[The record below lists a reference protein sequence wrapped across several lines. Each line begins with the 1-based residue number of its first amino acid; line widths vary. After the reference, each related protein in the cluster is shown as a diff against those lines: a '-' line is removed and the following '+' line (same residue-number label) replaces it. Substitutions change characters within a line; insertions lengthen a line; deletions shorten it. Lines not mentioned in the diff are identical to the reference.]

1 MERIAAWLH
10 EKNPG
15 LDGPIDAD
23 EDLIEARLIDSMDF
37 LEFIDLL
44 EDISGSS
51 IDLQEVTIDDFR
63 TIDRVQ
69 QRFLGAPGT
78 ASAGSPGSAHP

>member
-15 LDGPIDAD
+15 LDGPIDTD

-44 EDISGSS
+44 EELSGTS

-63 TIDRVQ
+63 TLGRVQ
-69 QRFLGAPGT
+69 ERFLSTTG
-78 ASAGSPGSAHP
+78 

>member
-1 MERIAAWLH
+1 MERIAEWLH

-44 EDISGSS
+44 EEISGDT

-63 TIDRVQ
+63 TLSRVER
-69 QRFLGAPGT
+69 RFLTRSGTAAAPGAAAT
-78 ASAGSPGSAHP
+78 G

>member
-1 MERIAAWLH
+1 MDRIAAWLH

-15 LDGPIDAD
+15 LDGPVSAD

-37 LEFIDLL
+37 LEFVDLL
-44 EDISGSS
+44 EELSGTT

-63 TIDRVQ
+63 TLDNVQ
-69 QRFLGAPGT
+69 KRFLAACP
-78 ASAGSPGSAHP
+78 

>member
-15 LDGPIDAD
+15 LDGPIDVD

-44 EDISGSS
+44 EEISGDS

-63 TIDRVQ
+63 TLGRVER
-69 QRFLGAPGT
+69 RFLTRSGT
-78 ASAGSPGSAHP
+78 AAARGGAAATG

>member
-1 MERIAAWLH
+1 MERIATWLH

-15 LDGPIDAD
+15 LEGPIDAD

-44 EDISGSS
+44 EELSGST

-63 TIDRVQ
+63 TLGRVQ
-69 QRFLGAPGT
+69 ERFLST
-78 ASAGSPGSAHP
+78 AG

>member
-1 MERIAAWLH
+1 MDRVAAWLH

-44 EDISGSS
+44 EELSGSS
-51 IDLQEVTIDDFR
+51 IDLEEVTIDDFR
-63 TIDRVQ
+63 TLGRVQ
-69 QRFLGAPGT
+69 ERFL
-78 ASAGSPGSAHP
+78 SAAG

>member
-1 MERIAAWLH
+1 MDPIAAWLH

-15 LDGPIDAD
+15 LDGPIAAD

-44 EDISGSS
+44 EELSGSS

-63 TIDRVQ
+63 TIGRVQ
-69 QRFLGAPGT
+69 ERFL
-78 ASAGSPGSAHP
+78 SAAT

>member
-1 MERIAAWLH
+1 MERVAAWIQ

-44 EDISGSS
+44 EDISGTS

-63 TIDRVQ
+63 TLARVRE
-69 QRFLGAPGT
+69 RFLAP
-78 ASAGSPGSAHP
+78 AG

>member
-15 LDGPIDAD
+15 LDGPIDSD

-44 EDISGSS
+44 EDLSGTT
-51 IDLQEVTIDDFR
+51 IDLQDVTIDDFR
-63 TIDRVQ
+63 TLSRVR
-69 QRFLGAPGT
+69 QRFLSDAVG
-78 ASAGSPGSAHP
+78 

>member
-1 MERIAAWLH
+1 MERIDAWLR

-15 LDGPIDAD
+15 LDGPIGTD

-44 EDISGSS
+44 EELSGAS
-51 IDLQEVTIDDFR
+51 IDLQDVTIDDFR
-63 TIDRVQ
+63 TLSRVRE
-69 QRFLGAPGT
+69 RFLTPA
-78 ASAGSPGSAHP
+78 AG

>member
-15 LDGPIDAD
+15 LDGPVDVD

-44 EDISGSS
+44 EDISGTN
-51 IDLQEVTIDDFR
+51 IDLQDVTIDDFR
-63 TIDRVQ
+63 TLRRVRE
-69 QRFLGAPGT
+69 RFLDGSGSAAA
-78 ASAGSPGSAHP
+78 ASAAAAG

>member
-1 MERIAAWLH
+1 MERVIAWLY

-15 LDGPIDAD
+15 LDEEIAPD

-44 EDISGSS
+44 EEISGSS

-63 TIDRVQ
+63 TLNRVRE
-69 QRFLGAPGT
+69 RFLVSSVA
-78 ASAGSPGSAHP
+78 AAG

>member
-1 MERIAAWLH
+1 MDRVTAWLH

-23 EDLIEARLIDSMDF
+23 EDLIEARLVDSMDF

-44 EDISGSS
+44 EELSGSS
-51 IDLQEVTIDDFR
+51 IDLDEVTIDDFR
-63 TIDRVQ
+63 TLSRVRE
-69 QRFLGAPGT
+69 RFL
-78 ASAGSPGSAHP
+78 SAAG

>member
-1 MERIAAWLH
+1 MEPITAWLH

-15 LDGPIDAD
+15 LEGPIDTD

-37 LEFIDLL
+37 LEFVDLL
-44 EDISGSS
+44 EELSGSS

-63 TIDRVQ
+63 TIGRVQ
-69 QRFLGAPGT
+69 ERFLSGVE
-78 ASAGSPGSAHP
+78 

>member
-1 MERIAAWLH
+1 MERVTAWLQ

-44 EDISGSS
+44 EDLSGTP

-63 TIDRVQ
+63 TLARVRE
-69 QRFLGAPGT
+69 RFLTP
-78 ASAGSPGSAHP
+78 AG

>member
-1 MERIAAWLH
+1 MQRVTAWLN
-10 EKNPG
+10 EKNSG
-15 LDGPIDAD
+15 LDSPIGVE

-44 EDISGSS
+44 EEISGDS

-63 TIDRVQ
+63 TLARVRE
-69 QRFLGAPGT
+69 RFLGSAVLADAPT
-78 ASAGSPGSAHP
+78 D

>member
-1 MERIAAWLH
+1 MDRIATWLH

-15 LDGPIDAD
+15 LDGPIGTD

-37 LEFIDLL
+37 LEFVDLL
-44 EDISGSS
+44 EELSGTT

-63 TIDRVQ
+63 TLDNVQ
-69 QRFLGAPGT
+69 KRFL
-78 ASAGSPGSAHP
+78 SACP

>member
-1 MERIAAWLH
+1 MDPITAWLH

-44 EDISGSS
+44 EELSGSS

-63 TIDRVQ
+63 TIGRVQ
-69 QRFLGAPGT
+69 EQFLSGAE
-78 ASAGSPGSAHP
+78 

>member
-15 LDGPIDAD
+15 LEGTIEAD

-44 EDISGSS
+44 EEISGTT

-63 TIDRVQ
+63 TLARVR
-69 QRFLGAPGT
+69 QRFLSDSVLTPAP
-78 ASAGSPGSAHP
+78 ASAG

>member
-1 MERIAAWLH
+1 MESVIEWIH

-15 LDGPIDAD
+15 LEGTLAPD

-44 EDISGSS
+44 ESISGET
-51 IDLQEVTIDDFR
+51 IDLQTSTIDDFR
-63 TIDRVQ
+63 TLDRIRE
-69 QRFLGAPGT
+69 RFLSTSGT
-78 ASAGSPGSAHP
+78 APA

>member
-1 MERIAAWLH
+1 MERIAEWLH

-44 EDISGSS
+44 EEMSGDT

-63 TIDRVQ
+63 TLHRVE
-69 QRFLGAPGT
+69 QRFLTPSATAAAPGAT
-78 ASAGSPGSAHP
+78 AAG

>member
-1 MERIAAWLH
+1 MERISDWLH

-44 EDISGSS
+44 EDLTGDT

-63 TIDRVQ
+63 TLNRVRA
-69 QRFLGAPGT
+69 RFLDAAGPAAAP
-78 ASAGSPGSAHP
+78 AAAG

>member
-1 MERIAAWLH
+1 MDRIATWLH

-15 LDGPIDAD
+15 LDGPIGTD

-37 LEFIDLL
+37 LEFVDLL
-44 EDISGSS
+44 EELSGTT

-63 TIDRVQ
+63 TLDNVQ
-69 QRFLGAPGT
+69 KRFLSTCP
-78 ASAGSPGSAHP
+78 

>member
-1 MERIAAWLH
+1 MERIATWLH

-15 LDGPIDAD
+15 LDGPIATD

-44 EDISGSS
+44 EELSGST

-63 TIDRVQ
+63 TLGRVQ
-69 QRFLGAPGT
+69 ERFL
-78 ASAGSPGSAHP
+78 SAVH

>member
-1 MERIAAWLH
+1 MERVAAWLR

-15 LDGPIDAD
+15 LEGPIDAD

-44 EDISGSS
+44 EDLSGTS

-63 TIDRVQ
+63 TLGRVRE
-69 QRFLGAPGT
+69 RFLTP
-78 ASAGSPGSAHP
+78 AG

>member
-1 MERIAAWLH
+1 MERVAAWLH

-44 EDISGSS
+44 EDISGTS

-63 TIDRVQ
+63 TLARVQ
-69 QRFLGAPGT
+69 KRFLTPTG
-78 ASAGSPGSAHP
+78 

>member
-1 MERIAAWLH
+1 MEPITAWLH

-15 LDGPIDAD
+15 LEGPIDTG

-44 EDISGSS
+44 EELSGSS

-63 TIDRVQ
+63 TIGRVQ
-69 QRFLGAPGT
+69 ERFLSGVE
-78 ASAGSPGSAHP
+78 

>member
-1 MERIAAWLH
+1 MERVAAWIQ

-44 EDISGSS
+44 EDISGTS

-63 TIDRVQ
+63 TIGRVQ
-69 QRFLGAPGT
+69 ERFL
-78 ASAGSPGSAHP
+78 SAAT

>member
-1 MERIAAWLH
+1 MDRITAWLH

-15 LDGPIDAD
+15 LTGAIESD

-44 EDISGSS
+44 EEMSGST

-63 TIDRVQ
+63 TLDRVQ
-69 QRFLGAPGT
+69 QRFLTTARPAAVPAP
-78 ASAGSPGSAHP
+78 AR

>member
-15 LDGPIDAD
+15 LEGPIDVD

-37 LEFIDLL
+37 LEFVDLL
-44 EDISGSS
+44 EEISGSV

-63 TIDRVQ
+63 TLSRVEK
-69 QRFLGAPGT
+69 RFLNLP
-78 ASAGSPGSAHP
+78 

>member
-1 MERIAAWLH
+1 MDVRITEWLH

-15 LDGPIDAD
+15 LDGPIDTD

-44 EDISGSS
+44 EELSGTS
-51 IDLQEVTIDDFR
+51 IDLQDVTIDDFR
-63 TIDRVQ
+63 TLGRVRE
-69 QRFLGAPGT
+69 RFLSTTG
-78 ASAGSPGSAHP
+78 

>member
-1 MERIAAWLH
+1 MDVRIAEWLH

-15 LDGPIDAD
+15 LDGPIDTD

-44 EDISGSS
+44 EELSGTS
-51 IDLQEVTIDDFR
+51 IDLQDVTIDDFR
-63 TIDRVQ
+63 TLGRVQ
-69 QRFLGAPGT
+69 ERFLSTTG
-78 ASAGSPGSAHP
+78 

>member
-15 LDGPIDAD
+15 LDGPIDTD

-44 EDISGSS
+44 EELSGTS

-63 TIDRVQ
+63 TLGRVRE
-69 QRFLGAPGT
+69 RFLST
-78 ASAGSPGSAHP
+78 AG

>member
-1 MERIAAWLH
+1 MDPVSAWLH

-15 LDGPIDAD
+15 LQGSIEPD

-37 LEFIDLL
+37 LEFVDLL
-44 EDISGSS
+44 EEISGTT

-63 TIDRVQ
+63 TLDRVR
-69 QRFLGAPGT
+69 QRFLSGSGL
-78 ASAGSPGSAHP
+78 ASHAAQA

>member
-15 LDGPIDAD
+15 LDGPIDTD

-44 EDISGSS
+44 EELSGTG

-63 TIDRVQ
+63 TLGRVQ
-69 QRFLGAPGT
+69 ERVLST
-78 ASAGSPGSAHP
+78 AG